1 LITQN
6 SQNPLQGR
14 LKAISLVG
22 MMFLSAGMSA
32 RADQFTF
39 NFNSLASGAPASGGV
54 GINASIQNYMNNILG
69 GNYVNVIGA
78 VADKTYNGE
87 GFVVGPGN
95 GSKSLTLGTSDLAGN
110 DAAAVNTD
118 INGNV
123 VYDTFIATTNDSS
136 SKISNEMTMK
146 FINGFVVNGNV
157 SFDFEIFPDGTSTTN
172 PLNPPDFTFVGG
184 ATTWTVNG
192 VTPGTTNGGSTHSPK
207 SGSTNNEPN
216 LQYIGHWSG
225 NVTNAT
231 ELDFIDWPPTIA
243 IDNLVISRV
252 PEPGAIVLLGT
263 GLAALLFLKRKRNT
277 SSI

>member
-1 LITQN
+1 MIQN
-6 SQNPLQGR
+6 RKTHLQTHVREG
-14 LKAISLVG
+14 LLVG
-22 MMFLSAGMSA
+22 MIFLGAGMSA

-39 NFNSLASGAPASGGV
+39 NFNSLPSGAPASGGIGV
-54 GINASIQNYMNNILG
+54 NASIQNYMNNILG

-95 GSKSLTLGTSDLAGN
+95 GGTSLTLGTSDGAAN
-110 DAAAVNTD
+110 DAAALNKD
-118 INGNV
+118 SNGNL

-136 SKISNEMTMK
+136 SKISSQITMT
-146 FINGFVVNGNV
+146 FINGFTINGNV

-172 PLNPPDFTFVGG
+172 QANPPDFTFVGG
-184 ATTWTVNG
+184 TTNWTVNG
-192 VTPGTTNGGSTHSPK
+192 VTPGTTNGGSTHSPQ
-207 SGSTNNEPN
+207 SGALKTEPN

-243 IDNLVISRV
+243 IDNLTISRV
-252 PEPGAIVLLGT
+252 PEPNTIVLLGT
-263 GLAALLFLKRKRNT
+263 GLAGFAFLKRKPRMNL
-277 SSI
+277 